1 MRHGFLY
8 RCVVGFWFALAPLSA
23 WSAPAS
29 APNSERAVADFLAA
43 WSGRGGIDGAAVSR
57 LYAERVVYYGRLQ
70 SRSQVLAQKQAIAT
84 RWPSRSYRAAPG
96 STSIQCNPEK
106 TRCHLAGVLMWTA
119 NDPSSGAR
127 ASGRADF
134 RLELVREDGDL
145 KIVRESGGPLARG
158 DL

>member
-96 STSIQCNPEK
+96 VDFHSVQSRKDAMSPGRRSDVDSQRSVFRRARVR
-106 TRCHLAGVLMWTA
+106 TR
-119 NDPSSGAR
+119 
-127 ASGRADF
+127 
-134 RLELVREDGDL
+134 RL
-145 KIVRESGGPLARG
+145 SP
-158 DL
+158 